1 MFGFD
6 HQYFFFAK
14 TILINNAKK
23 FTQNHKKIHQNLHCE
38 AVTGM
43 YLKLISRLEAAAAR
57 VGVELLM
64 TLIYLVK
71 PHKLVLNIGLA
82 F

>member
-1 MFGFD
+1 
-6 HQYFFFAK
+6 
-14 TILINNAKK
+14 
-23 FTQNHKKIHQNLHCE
+23 
-38 AVTGM
+38 M
-43 YLKLISRLEAAAAR
+43 YLKLMSRLEAAAAR